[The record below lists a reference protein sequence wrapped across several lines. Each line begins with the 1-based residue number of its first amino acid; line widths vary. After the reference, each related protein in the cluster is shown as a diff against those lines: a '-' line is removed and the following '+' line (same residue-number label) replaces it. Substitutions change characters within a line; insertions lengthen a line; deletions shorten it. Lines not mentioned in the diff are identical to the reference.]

1 MRVFLFSLTALVLVA
16 SSSLAV
22 RLRYFNTEYDSGV
35 VVVTWEAEAE
45 PDVLLYQLYRKS
57 GQADRFAQIAEIA
70 VHGVDTPY
78 RVRDDRMYK
87 APYTIVNYRLEA
99 VMTSGLR
106 QRIAERKVNY
116 TPTAIPRSWG
126 SIKAMFQN

>member
-1 MRVFLFSLTALVLVA
+1 MRTLLFSLAALVLIA
-16 SSSLAV
+16 SSSLSV
-22 RLRYFNTEYDSGV
+22 RLRYFTTEYDAGAV
-35 VVVTWEAEAE
+35 VITWETEAE
-45 PDVLLYQLYRKS
+45 TDVSLYQLYRKS
-57 GQADRFAQIAEIA
+57 DQADSFSRITEIA

-87 APYTIVNYRLEA
+87 APATIVEYRLEA

-116 TPTAIPRSWG
+116 TPTAILRSWG